1 MPNFL
6 TGLPSSQFNQIIST
20 DANRLSSVASRQIGN
35 SLQQIAR
42 DEFSATVINLGVNG
56 LIPTLGNNFLGGVLQ
71 NALGSVILGPLPEPY
86 TPPSIPVTPI
96 YGTKPKSLYTGY
108 AGSKAEGDQPYS
120 ESQDIVFFLLRADQT
135 VPQASE
141 PVEKLF
147 SPPEIIS
154 ELPSEIPVDGQT
166 GGSNFL
172 GANIPTPLGQLALA
186 ATLDAVTGLTNR
198 TLQNAGLGS
207 FSPLVGYL
215 TGLQINRF
223 FNQQREVEEEI
234 VDQNSQRT
242 IEVSPTYSL
251 DINTTTGRGPDAIST
266 LGTLGLTAANSY
278 TYFYDLGG
286 RSFNLGPQTNN
297 ISINALDSITDNFSA
312 GQQSSLAS
320 SLSGD
325 FPNVNSDRELAKTIS
340 EQSIS
345 FDSSGSSTFGQTF
358 SENAIEIQTNNTE
371 ELIPKSWYFIT
382 SPKDVSWKKAGK
394 ASTVNTFGS
403 NTPYVVYGNTG
414 LRTLTLGE
422 VMLEG
427 FSDRKTVEA
436 NILALETC
444 MNMVM
449 NKTVGYVAPYCWK
462 LFAGGKN
469 YGTFIIT
476 SVNVK
481 EVMRDTRGFATRATV
496 DIELQQV
503 PEFQV
508 NTGRDLASKAM
519 SGALSPTV
527 EQALI
532 PREREQPENPRL
544 PNSNRSGSGD
554 STPSSPPF
562 TPPGSRDAT
571 PTPLSQVNSPSGG
584 ATNVQGTG
592 GVGQGFLSV
601 GETPQPPR

>member
-1 MPNFL
+1 VLKFFFFCHKMPNFL

-20 DANRLSSVASRQIGN
+20 NTNRFSSVASQQIGN

-42 DEFSATVINLGVNG
+42 DDFSATAISMGVTG
-56 LIPTLGNNFLGGVLQ
+56 LIPVIGNNFLGGVLQ
-71 NALGSVILGPLPEPY
+71 NALGSTILGPLPEPY
-86 TPPSIPVTPI
+86 EPPSIPVTPI

-141 PVEKLF
+141 PVEKL
-147 SPPEIIS
+147 SNPSEIIS

-172 GANIPTPLGQLALA
+172 GTNIPTPLGQLALA

-215 TGLQINRF
+215 TGLQIERYF
-223 FNQQREVEEEI
+223 GQFGEVEDEF
-234 VDQNSQRT
+234 VDQTSQST
-242 IEVSPTYSL
+242 IESSPLYYY
-251 DINTTTGRGPDAIST
+251 DIFTERVTGPDVKANAQAYFQN
-266 LGTLGLTAANSY
+266 LTNQ
-278 TYFYDLGG
+278 
-286 RSFNLGPQTNN
+286 SFNSGENPVFTSGTNN
-297 ISINALDSITDNFSA
+297 
-312 GQQSSLAS
+312 
-320 SLSGD
+320 SLSGELAER
-325 FPNVNSDRELAKTIS
+325 FPQVNSDSQLESVVSEVATPIDKTGTS
-340 EQSIS
+340 ALSRS
-345 FDSSGSSTFGQTF
+345 F
-358 SENAIEIQTNNTE
+358 SENAIEIQTNNAE

-449 NKTVGYVAPYCWK
+449 NRTVGYVAPYCWK

-562 TPPGSRDAT
+562 TPPGSRDVR
-571 PTPLSQVNSPSGG
+571 PTPLDQVNTQSGG
-584 ATNVQGTG
+584 ATNVQSG
-592 GVGQGFLSV
+592 GGIGEGLS
-601 GETPQPPR
+601 GL

>member
-6 TGLPSSQFNQIIST
+6 SGLPNRQFQQIIST
-20 DANRLSSVASRQIGN
+20 SANRLSTVASQQIGN
-35 SLQQIAR
+35 SLQQIAK
-42 DEFSATVINLGVNG
+42 DDFSATAISLGVSG
-56 LIPTLGNNFLGGVLQ
+56 LIPTIGNNFLGGVLQ
-71 NALGSVILGPLPEPY
+71 NALGSVVLGPLPEPY
-86 TPPSIPVTPI
+86 EPPSIPVTPI
-96 YGTKPKSLYTGY
+96 YGSKPKPLHTEYS
-108 AGSKAEGDQPYS
+108 GSKAAGDQPYS

-135 VPQASE
+135 VPQAAE
-141 PVEKLF
+141 AIEKL
-147 SPPEIIS
+147 SNPSELIS
-154 ELPSEIPVDGQT
+154 ELPVEIPVDAQT
-166 GGSNFL
+166 GGGNFL
-172 GANIPTPLGQLALA
+172 GTSIPTPLGQLALA
-186 ATLDAVTGLTNR
+186 AALDAVTGFTNR
-198 TLQNAGLGS
+198 TLQNVGLGG

-215 TGLQINRF
+215 TGLQIERYLGQF
-223 FNQQREVEEEI
+223 DEVENEI
-234 VDQNSQRT
+234 VDQTAQNT
-242 IEVSPTYSL
+242 IEVFPTYSL
-251 DINTTTGRGPDAIST
+251 DINTTRGEGPDAVRN
-266 LGTLGLTAANSY
+266 LGTLGLSAANSY
-278 TYFYDLGG
+278 SYFY
-286 RSFNLGPQTNN
+286 NLGEKSFFLREQTE
-297 ISINALDSITDNFSA
+297 SA
-312 GQQSSLAS
+312 QVGVEDFVFGNGANS
-320 SLSGD
+320 SLSTSISEV
-325 FPNVNSDRELAKTIS
+325 FPGVNSDRELARTIS
-340 EQSIS
+340 ERSIG
-345 FDSSGSSTFGQTF
+345 FDTSGSATFGQAF
-358 SENAIEIQTNNTE
+358 SENAIEIQTNNTD

-496 DIELQQV
+496 DVELQQV

-519 SGALSPTV
+519 SGTLSATA

-532 PREREQPENPRL
+532 PKESEQTPRSTNPSSSRENRNGNGNRNGNRNGEGAGTG
-544 PNSNRSGSGD
+544 SNVSQQSTTPLGSARPTDLVVGGD
-554 STPSSPPF
+554 VVTPS
-562 TPPGSRDAT
+562 
-571 PTPLSQVNSPSGG
+571 PL
-584 ATNVQGTG
+584 
-592 GVGQGFLSV
+592 
-601 GETPQPPR
+601 PQPNQ

>member
-6 TGLPSSQFNQIIST
+6 SGIPNTQFQQIISSGT
-20 DANRLSSVASRQIGN
+20 NRFSSVASQQIGN

-42 DEFSATVINLGVNG
+42 DEFSATAISLGVNG
-56 LIPTLGNNFLGGVLQ
+56 LISTVGNNFLGGILQ
-71 NALGSVILGPLPEPY
+71 NSLGSVILGPLPEPY
-86 TPPSIPVTPI
+86 NPPSIPVTPI
-96 YGTKPKSLYTGY
+96 YGTKPKPLRTGY
-108 AGSKAEGDQPYS
+108 AGSKAEGDQPY
-120 ESQDIVFFLLRADQT
+120 EENQDIIFFLLRADQT

-141 PVEKLF
+141 PVEKL
-147 SPPEIIS
+147 SDPSEIIS
-154 ELPSEIPVDGQT
+154 EPELPIPVDGQT
-166 GGSNFL
+166 GGNSFL
-172 GANIPTPLGQLALA
+172 GANIPNPFSQLALA
-186 ATLDAVTGLTNR
+186 ATLDAVTGVTNR
-198 TLQNAGLGS
+198 TLQNTGLGG
-207 FSPLVGYL
+207 FTPLVGYL

-223 FNQQREVEEEI
+223 FDRQQEVNQQI
-234 VDQNSQRT
+234 IGQTSQTT
-242 IEVSPTYSL
+242 IEYNPLYSL
-251 DINTTTGRGPDAIST
+251 EINTNNGRGPDQVTT
-266 LGTLGLTAANSY
+266 LGTFGLSAANSY
-278 TYFYDLGG
+278 TYFYDLAGK
-286 RSFNLGPQTNN
+286 SFNLGQQTSN
-297 ISINALDSITDNFSA
+297 ILVDPSDFSIDNFSG
-312 GQQSSLAS
+312 GQNSSLAS
-320 SLSGD
+320 SLSGN
-325 FPNVNSDRELAKTIS
+325 FPNVNSDSSLESTIGES
-340 EQSIS
+340 SIP
-345 FDSSGSSTFGQTF
+345 FDKSGSSNFGRTF

-382 SPKDVSWKKAGK
+382 SPKDISWKKAGK

-476 SVNVK
+476 GVNVK

-503 PEFQV
+503 PEFQI

-519 SGALSPTV
+519 SGAVSPTV

-532 PREREQPENPRL
+532 PKESEPSTTGTGSRRNPNASGGNAPTPPSPGGSTPPAQPEPPGRAIGTTRYDET
-544 PNSNRSGSGD
+544 PGPGSGSGNYNI
-554 STPSSPPF
+554 
-562 TPPGSRDAT
+562 
-571 PTPLSQVNSPSGG
+571 PLV
-584 ATNVQGTG
+584 
-592 GVGQGFLSV
+592 
-601 GETPQPPR
+601 R

>member
-20 DANRLSSVASRQIGN
+20 NTNRLSSVASQQIGN

-42 DEFSATVINLGVNG
+42 NDFSATAISMGVTG
-56 LIPTLGNNFLGGVLQ
+56 LIPVIGNNFLGGVLQ
-71 NALGSVILGPLPEPY
+71 NALGSTILGPLPEPY
-86 TPPSIPVTPI
+86 EPPSIPVTPI

-141 PVEKLF
+141 PVEKL
-147 SPPEIIS
+147 SNPSEIIS

-172 GANIPTPLGQLALA
+172 GTNIPTPLGQLALA

-215 TGLQINRF
+215 TGLQIERYF
-223 FNQQREVEEEI
+223 GQFGEVEDEF
-234 VDQNSQRT
+234 VDQTSQST
-242 IEVSPTYSL
+242 IESSPLYYY
-251 DINTTTGRGPDAIST
+251 DIFTERVTGPDVKANAQAYFQN
-266 LGTLGLTAANSY
+266 LTNQ
-278 TYFYDLGG
+278 
-286 RSFNLGPQTNN
+286 SFNSGENPVFTSGTNN
-297 ISINALDSITDNFSA
+297 
-312 GQQSSLAS
+312 
-320 SLSGD
+320 SLSGELAER
-325 FPNVNSDRELAKTIS
+325 FPQVNSDSQLESVVSEVATPIDKTGTS
-340 EQSIS
+340 ALSRS
-345 FDSSGSSTFGQTF
+345 F

-382 SPKDVSWKKAGK
+382 SPKDISWKKAGK

-503 PEFQV
+503 PEYQI

-562 TPPGSRDAT
+562 TPPGSRDVR
-571 PTPLSQVNSPSGG
+571 PTPLSQVNTQSGG
-584 ATNVQGTG
+584 AANVESG
-592 GVGQGFLSV
+592 GGIGQGLL
-601 GETPQPPR
+601 GL